1 MYMRPVLITVA
12 LVGGLVA
19 LALGMQTI
27 GILGQAASADES
39 EPSSCPVTYQA
50 LKTALQAADTADS
63 TGLNNHYWAVVVNRD
78 GVVCAVAF
86 SGPAR
91 LA

>member
-1 MYMRPVLITVA
+1 
-12 LVGGLVA
+12 VA

-50 LKTALQAADTADS
+50 LKTAL
-63 TGLNNHYWAVVVNRD
+63 
-78 GVVCAVAF
+78 
-86 SGPAR
+86 
-91 LA
+91 